1 VRTTALIAAFIP
13 GASPPLVTTPIVF
26 KYHHHHFY
34 KNLKQLLTSKING
47 LFYSTSLEGMNMEKT
62 PIVVLV
68 TASSKEEAEKIVR
81 RLLKERLIACAN
93 IIGPVQ
99 SLFWW
104 QGKIDE
110 AQEHLILMKTR
121 KDLFS
126 KLSEKVKALHSYQIP
141 EIIAVP
147 IVEGFKPYMEWLESS
162 LKIDDDVKCQS
173 I

>member
-1 VRTTALIAAFIP
+1 
-13 GASPPLVTTPIVF
+13 
-26 KYHHHHFY
+26 
-34 KNLKQLLTSKING
+34 
-47 LFYSTSLEGMNMEKT
+47 MEKT

-68 TASSKEEAEKIVR
+68 TASSKEEAEKIVQ

>member
-1 VRTTALIAAFIP
+1 MREHYIIAIT
-13 GASPPLVTTPIVF
+13 TTPS
-26 KYHHHHFY
+26 
-34 KNLKQLLTSKING
+34 KN
-47 LFYSTSLEGMNMEKT
+47 
-62 PIVVLV
+62 
-68 TASSKEEAEKIVR
+68 EAEKIAKT
-81 RLLKERLIACAN
+81 LLEERLIACAN

-126 KLSEKVKALHSYQIP
+126 KLSEKVKALHSYQVP
-141 EIIAVP
+141 EIIAMP
-147 IVEGFKPYMEWLESS
+147 IVEGFKPYLEWLESS
-162 LKIDDDVKCQS
+162 LKMDDDRKCRS

>member
-1 VRTTALIAAFIP
+1 
-13 GASPPLVTTPIVF
+13 
-26 KYHHHHFY
+26 
-34 KNLKQLLTSKING
+34 
-47 LFYSTSLEGMNMEKT
+47 MEKT